1 MVPFRRGRL
10 FSLRAVRS
18 LLDWILGHGL
28 SSNPL
33 KTLPPLMHE
42 LNREDLRPEDTLSGA
57 FFSAPTPLAWFLP
70 GPVCMRGGAA
80 RHFAS
85 DWLLHRGIQAEATCR
100 VILGKVTHYQRLAE
114 SRSWRAGFFCGIQG
128 IQFVEA
134 TTTGSQPAEATCQE
148 AIEST
153 SVFYLTKLPYLTYPL
168 NIEE

>member
-1 MVPFRRGRL
+1 MVPFRRGHL

-57 FFSAPTPLAWFLP
+57 FFSAPTPLAWVLP
-70 GPVCMRGGAA
+70 GPVCVRGGAA

-100 VILGKVTHYQRLAE
+100 AILEKATHYQRLAE

-128 IQFVEA
+128 IQFAEA
-134 TTTGSQPAEATCQE
+134 TLAGIQPAEATLFRVVRNCQ
-148 AIEST
+148 IR
-153 SVFYLTKLPYLTYPL
+153 V
-168 NIEE
+168 